1 MTISPLKIKKIN
13 CEQCGRV
20 TEARS
25 TRKRFCGST
34 CRNAA
39 WHDEQAKRAREAM
52 EAQAFLDRVM
62 DCIGVA
68 EIKDGVLDVGGVKVP
83 MRIPR
88 GHIGVYVRKIPVGSC
103 STRSSAPTSSA
114 GNSG

>member
-1 MTISPLKIKKIN
+1 VTVSELKIRKIR
-13 CEQCGRV
+13 CEQCGRW

-62 DCIGVA
+62 DAV
-68 EIKDGVLDVGGVKVP
+68 
-83 MRIPR
+83 
-88 GHIGVYVRKIPVGSC
+88 
-103 STRSSAPTSSA
+103 TA
-114 GNSG
+114 GRVVFVDDRH